1 MRAESGIRFLFRRR
15 KGAEMKNADGLV
27 RGGQGRDGEEL
38 VCAAVVVSACLAAGG
53 ALLAALWF
61 WKLAFLVFGIV

>member
-1 MRAESGIRFLFRRR
+1 
-15 KGAEMKNADGLV
+15 MKNADGLV